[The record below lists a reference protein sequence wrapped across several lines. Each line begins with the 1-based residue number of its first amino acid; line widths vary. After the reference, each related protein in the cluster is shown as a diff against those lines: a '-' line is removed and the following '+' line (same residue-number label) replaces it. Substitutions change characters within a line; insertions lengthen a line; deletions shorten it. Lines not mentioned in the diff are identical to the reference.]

1 MKHIAAIRWKLPGLY
16 RPIELRR
23 EIERRLG
30 IAMGRNRLSYLM
42 RIGVIPPGDRLAAT
56 RGPRGLPRRYWSD
69 SLVKQIIKKLV
80 APAPLP

>member
-23 EIERRLG
+23 EIERHLG
-30 IAMGRNRLSYLM
+30 VPMNSNRFYYLVK
-42 RIGVIPPGDRLAAT
+42 IGVIPQGDRLAAT

-69 SLVKQIIKKLV
+69 SLVEMIIKFLV